1 VPSSPKRAR
10 FPSKEE
16 ILSYVRDNP
25 GRTGKRD
32 IARAFSLTGAQRV
45 KLKDLLREMK
55 ADGLLDQARGKK
67 FSEKG
72 TLPNVTVIEVIG
84 PDADGDL
91 IAKPLNRDNDDTPP
105 IIYVAPHRHA
115 SGSGDRILA
124 KLKKLED
131 GTYQATVMHRV
142 GGAERRDSVL
152 GIFEVVKGQGR
163 LRPTDRRQRSEFFI
177 ARGDDRDAKPSE
189 LVRAEIIPG
198 RQFGLRQARVI
209 ERLGN
214 TEDGKSVSLIALHG
228 LDIPIDFTEG
238 AIAQAEQA
246 TAASHKDRDDL
257 RNVPLIT
264 IDGADARDFDD
275 AVWAEPDNSGSNSG
289 GWHLIVAI
297 ADVSWYVRPRDEL
310 DRCAYERGNSVYF
323 PDRVVPMLPE
333 ALSNGWC
340 SLRPNE
346 DRPCLAAH
354 LWIDSKGELLKHKF
368 IRATMR
374 STARLTYEQV
384 QAARDGQTDKDT
396 ASLID
401 DVITPLYGAYE
412 ALLKNRRK
420 RGVLELDLPQ
430 RQIHVNDGGVVT
442 GVSIRQRFD
451 SHKLIEE
458 FMIAANVAAAE
469 TLERQKQPCMYR
481 IHNEPTLDKL
491 EALRQF
497 LDGIGINLAKGQK
510 IEPNQFNKILEKVAD
525 TPNAN
530 MVNSVVLRSQSQAE
544 YSPNNIGHFGLAL
557 NHYCHFTSPIRRYS
571 DLLVHRALIEGGKL
585 GEGNLGA
592 KFGDFKNIG
601 EHLSDTERRAAQA
614 ERDAV
619 DRFSAAFLADR
630 VGAEFTA
637 RVNGVTR
644 FGLFIT
650 LDETGADGLIPI
662 RDLPDDYYIHD
673 EANHILR
680 GRRHGKEFRLGQ
692 SLRVV
697 LAEANPM
704 TGGMIFL
711 LSEPDAKQTRKP
723 LPSGKSRRKGHG
735 KSKASRRHSR
745 SAQKI

>member
-1 VPSSPKRAR
+1 VPSSPKRVR

-32 IARAFSLTGAQRV
+32 IARAFGLIGAQRV

-55 ADGLLDQARGKK
+55 TDGLLDQARGKT

-91 IAKPLNRDNDDTPP
+91 IAKPLNWENDGSPP
-105 IIYVAPHRHA
+105 LIYVTPHRHA

-124 KLKKLED
+124 KLKKLEE
-131 GTYQATVMHRV
+131 GAYQATVMHRV
-142 GGAERRDSVL
+142 GGPERRDSVL

-163 LRPTDRRQRSEFFI
+163 LYPTDRRQRSEFFI
-177 ARGDDRDAKPSE
+177 ARGDHGDAKPSE

-209 ERLGN
+209 ERLGS
-214 TEDGKSVSLIALHG
+214 TEGGKSVSLIALHER
-228 LDIPIDFTEG
+228 DIPIDFTEG

-246 TAASHKDRDDL
+246 KAAPHKDRDDL
-257 RNVPLIT
+257 RDIPLIT

-275 AVWAEPDNSGSNSG
+275 AVWAEPDNLGNNSG

-297 ADVSWYVRPRDEL
+297 ADVSWYVRPGDEL

-354 LWIDSKGELLKHKF
+354 IWIDAKGKLLKHKF
-368 IRATMR
+368 IRATIR

-384 QAARDGQTDKDT
+384 QAARDGKIDEDT
-396 ASLID
+396 APLLD
-401 DVITPLYGAYE
+401 NVITPLYGAYE
-412 ALLKNRRK
+412 ALLKDREN
-420 RGVLELDLPQ
+420 RGVLELDLPE
-430 RQIHVNDGGVVT
+430 RQIHVNEEGIVT

-497 LDGIGINLAKGQK
+497 LDGIGINFAKGQK
-510 IEPNQFNKILEKVAD
+510 IEPSQFNKILEKVSD

-557 NHYCHFTSPIRRYS
+557 NRYCHFTSPIRRYS

-585 GEGNLGA
+585 GAGNLGK
-592 KFGDFKNIG
+592 KFGDFENIG

-662 RDLPDDYYIHD
+662 RDLPDDYYVHD

-680 GRRHGKEFRLGQ
+680 GRRHGKQFCLGQ

-697 LAEANPM
+697 LAEANPN

-711 LSEPDAKQTRKP
+711 LSDTGAKPTRKSAP
-723 LPSGKSRRKGHG
+723 PGKAHRKVRG
-735 KSKASRRHSR
+735 KSKASRRHGR
-745 SAQKI
+745 SAKKK